1 MCCRIRRIRAGYL
14 VLAGRRQSGPGP
26 DLAERS
32 RHPRCEGECVADDP
46 VRADA
51 LLRGPHG
58 SRAGTPSIGRGM
70 SAGEDVSL
78 ADNQLLALLLMAAGG
93 RLQSR
98 RSGGPLHS

>member
-1 MCCRIRRIRAGYL
+1 
-14 VLAGRRQSGPGP
+14 
-26 DLAERS
+26 
-32 RHPRCEGECVADDP
+32 
-46 VRADA
+46 
-51 LLRGPHG
+51 
-58 SRAGTPSIGRGM
+58 M